1 MQGGGGGEGGLG
13 VGGYM
18 GLGPDPPLS
27 SHSLALA
34 EQAALMENAMR
45 IISRYVS
52 HAVLCSLE

>member
-1 MQGGGGGEGGLG
+1 
-13 VGGYM
+13 M